1 MSYVFNGGYGM
12 FFKPLALLNAATVV
26 VDGEIDIGASSGTHG
41 ELLCFKACRVTR
53 VMFLLTSE
61 QAGGTSVAP
70 TVVFKKHPTPLSAT
84 GATTIGTLTIPDA
97 TAVGKCVY
105 KDITPVS
112 FTPGDTIEISW
123 TIGTGTPTGIG
134 MWGLIAEESPET
146 PANVSDM
153 IASA

>member
-1 MSYVFNGGYGM
+1 MSYAQQSGPY
-12 FFKPLALLNAATVV
+12 FKSLALLAAATVV
-26 VDGEIDIGASSGTHG
+26 IDGEIDIGASSGTHG
-41 ELLCFKACRVTR
+41 EILCMRPCTVRRLA
-53 VMFLLTSE
+53 FLLTSE

-70 TVVFKKHPTPLSAT
+70 TVVFKKHPTPLSSS

-97 TAVGKCVY
+97 TAVGKYVY
-105 KDITPVS
+105 KDITPVD

-134 MWGLIAEESPET
+134 MWYVEAVDKAENA
-146 PANVSDM
+146 ANVSDM